1 MSKKTATAQQEPV
14 KTADPVV
21 DASEDELFTNILMK
35 FFPRRLGPY
44 TVIHYIFESVCFKNG
59 EPSLQTNSLNSTCV
73 CVFVCLHVFRYLKRT
88 IRR

>member
-44 TVIHYIFESVCFKNG
+44 TVIHYIFNLCV
-59 EPSLQTNSLNSTCV
+59 LQMENPL
-73 CVFVCLHVFRYLKRT
+73 
-88 IRR
+88 